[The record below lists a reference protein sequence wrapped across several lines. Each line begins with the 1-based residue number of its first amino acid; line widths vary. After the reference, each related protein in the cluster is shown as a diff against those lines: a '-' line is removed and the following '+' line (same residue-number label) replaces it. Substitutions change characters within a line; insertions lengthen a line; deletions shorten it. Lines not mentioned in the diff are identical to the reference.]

1 MDIPL
6 NGFRI
11 LMANLVSSLVPNL
24 VLGLCLSLPVWP
36 AVAVASGDTQ
46 KIPQRLQNPNPAA
59 ADRRAVE
66 AYSQGVSFH
75 RQGQIDEAVDAY
87 QTAIDLDPQLDAAY
101 INLSL
106 IWIGVGQ
113 LSEAEVLLQ
122 QVLQLPDRAEIPA
135 SVHALAHYNLAV
147 IHNRQGDAATA
158 LEDLEASLAIAPE
171 FPQAQEFLDQM
182 QSE

>member
-11 LMANLVSSLVPNL
+11 LLANLVV
-24 VLGLCLSLPVWP
+24 GLFLISPVWP
-36 AVAVASGDTQ
+36 AGALAIGGDQ
-46 KIPQRLQNPNPAA
+46 KIPHRLQNPTPASSA
-59 ADRRAVE
+59 RRAVD
-66 AYSQGVSFH
+66 AYSQGVNFH
-75 RQGQIDEAVDAY
+75 RQGQIDEAVEAY
-87 QTAIDLDPQLDAAY
+87 QNAIDLDPQMDAAY

-106 IWIGVGQ
+106 ILIGVGQ
-113 LSEAEVLLQ
+113 LSQAEVLLQ
-122 QVLQLPDRAEIPA
+122 QVLELPDRAEIPA

-147 IHNRQGDAATA
+147 IHNRQGNTATA

-182 QSE
+182 QSN